1 MERGGSEGAFLNNV
15 VDSEDRN
22 TGMAHLSK
30 NNIISLSSEGGEN
43 ENKNPCNMV
52 NILRTPKR
60 KKVSAVS
67 ELVSVFSGANANQ
80 PGFGNSESP
89 AKKRR
94 LWGQGG
100 QGH

>member
-30 NNIISLSSEGGEN
+30 NNIISLSSEGG

-89 AKKRR
+89 AKRRR